1 MTRSHPEFLA
11 RDGYRLRRTMDAAR
25 LLPVFGTFLFLL
37 PVLWAGGQSRGGYI
51 YLFAIWIGLIVIA
64 AVLSRRLKEPKAP
77 SDSTNTQGPNDGS
90 V

>member
-1 MTRSHPEFLA
+1 MTRKRTEFFA

-25 LLPVFGTFLFLL
+25 LLPVLGTFLFLL

-51 YLFAIWIGLIVIA
+51 YLFTIWIGLIVFA
-64 AVLSRRLKEPKAP
+64 AILSRRLKEPKAP
-77 SDSTNTQGPNDGS
+77 TGDADTQEPEDGS